1 MLVSG
6 EVLVSVLIGLLV
18 RDATTH
24 LGRAFPSLTE
34 SAHTYHRPSSSQ
46 NHISIR
52 SQTPEAKLIE
62 QMAEVLGVVASGISV
77 AQIAGQL
84 LGCVQQLRT
93 LCRALRDTPGELQG
107 ILDELEILGE
117 VFYQL
122 RALQIDSSQPG
133 YSALRASL
141 GHCRMAASKL
151 ETIAVAGS
159 RALQDSK
166 KRAWF
171 LMKAVLRREEVREL
185 KVQLEAAKS
194 LLHLAMTCYSL

>member
-1 MLVSG
+1 MLPRISG
-6 EVLVSVLIGLLV
+6 VLSPASLKARILITDLLPHKITS
-18 RDATTH
+18 R
-24 LGRAFPSLTE
+24 
-34 SAHTYHRPSSSQ
+34 SAHKPQKLT
-46 NHISIR
+46 
-52 SQTPEAKLIE
+52 KLIE

>member
-1 MLVSG
+1 MSG
-6 EVLVSVLIGLLV
+6 VLSPALKLRILI
-18 RDATTH
+18 
-24 LGRAFPSLTE
+24 TE
-34 SAHTYHRPSSSQ
+34 PFRSPPFKIPPQSTPNAHKHANP
-46 NHISIR
+46 IS
-52 SQTPEAKLIE
+52 
-62 QMAEVLGVVASGISV
+62 QMAEVLGIVASGVSV

-122 RALQIDSSQPG
+122 GALKTDSSQPG

-141 GHCRMAASKL
+141 GHCRTAASKL
-151 ETIAVAGS
+151 ETIAIAGS
-159 RALQDSK
+159 QPLQDNK

-171 LMKAVLRREEVREL
+171 LMKAVLKREEVREL
-185 KVQLEAAKS
+185 KDQLETSKS
-194 LLHLAMTCYSL
+194 LLHLAMTCCLL